1 MRLSGSLRSPETEV
15 WHMGRNTLGRAIKTG
30 ICYVGGL
37 FYMFFRLILS
47 LPRFHRSLPLI
58 AEQLSLMGV
67 NSLPLVVLTSLFLG
81 MVTSVQ
87 AAYQSGGYVPDVYIG
102 VGVGKAIMIELSP
115 IIIGLVVAG
124 RVGSSIAAELG
135 TMRVTEQIDALESM
149 ALDPVRFLVL
159 PRFISGIITL
169 PLLVVFSEAVAIGAG
184 LLIALSGLGISPH
197 TFITGLRLNFIP
209 RDIFGGLLKALI
221 FGAVIATMGCYHGFN
236 AEGGAEGV
244 GTATTRAV
252 VSSCFLILVFDYL
265 IANWVFG

>member
-1 MRLSGSLRSPETEV
+1 
-15 WHMGRNTLGRAIKTG
+15 MGRSVLGRTVEAG
-30 ICYVGGL
+30 VSYVGGL

-47 LPRFHRSLPLI
+47 LPRFHRSLSSI
-58 AEQLSLMGV
+58 TEQLSLMGV
-67 NSLPLVVLTSLFLG
+67 NSLPLVLLTSAFLG

-87 AAYQSGGYVPDVYIG
+87 AAYQSGGFVPDVYIG

-159 PRFISGIITL
+159 PRFVSGIIAL
-169 PLLVVFSEAVAIGAG
+169 PLLVIVSEAVAIGAG
-184 LLIALSGLGISPH
+184 LLIALLGLGISPH
-197 TFITGLRLNFIP
+197 TFITGVKLNFIP
-209 RDIFGGLLKALI
+209 RDVFGGLLKALI
-221 FGAVIATMGCYHGFN
+221 FGAIIATMGCYHGFK

-244 GTATTRAV
+244 GRATTRAV
-252 VSSCFLILVFDYL
+252 VSSCLLILVFDYL

>member
-1 MRLSGSLRSPETEV
+1 MDKGV
-15 WHMGRNTLGRAIKTG
+15 LGRAVEAG
-30 ICYVGGL
+30 ISYVGGVSS
-37 FYMFFRLILS
+37 MFFRLILA
-47 LPRFHRSLPLI
+47 LPRFHRSLVPI

-67 NSLPLVVLTSLFLG
+67 NSLPLVLLTSAFLG
-81 MVTSVQ
+81 MVTAIQ

-135 TMRVTEQIDALESM
+135 TMRVTEQIDAMESM

-159 PRFISGIITL
+159 PRFLSGIITL
-169 PLLVVFSEAVAIGAG
+169 PLLVIFSEAVAIGAG
-184 LLIALSGLGISPH
+184 LLIALSGLGMSTH
-197 TFITGLRLNFIP
+197 TFITGVRLNFIP

-221 FGAVIATMGCYHGFN
+221 FGGIIATMGCYHGFN

-244 GTATTRAV
+244 GRATTQAV
-252 VSSCFLILVFDYL
+252 VSSCLLILVFDYL
-265 IANWVFG
+265 IAKWVFG